1 MRVFIHTSWGDIV
14 MEEEGGILQS
24 CTLPTLHHP
33 PRKPFAVTGVSST
46 DGDVTSK
53 TLRDVKRFAKAC
65 FEGRAATLP
74 SFAFPDGSA
83 FHRKVWKALLRIPAG
98 RTQSYGELARRIGHP
113 RAARAVGQACG
124 ANPLPLIIPCHR
136 VTAAHGGLG
145 GFSCGLAW
153 KELLLDRERAVK
165 D

>member
-1 MRVFIHTSWGDIV
+1 MSVCIHTSWGDIV
-14 MEEEGGILQS
+14 MEEKGGALRS
-24 CTLPTLHHP
+24 CTLPTWHRA
-33 PRKPFAVTGVSST
+33 PRRPFKVTGVSST
-46 DGDVTSK
+46 DGVVTAK
-53 TLRDVKRFAKAC
+53 TLRDVGQFAKAC

-74 SFAFPDGSA
+74 SFLFPDGPA

-98 RTQSYGELARRIGHP
+98 RTQSYGALARRIGHP

-136 VTAAHGGLG
+136 VTAVHGALG

-153 KELLLDRERAVK
+153 KELLLDRERDGAH
-165 D
+165 